1 MRIRVQR
8 VWLWLAV
15 AGLVA
20 FTALAVDVSL
30 FHRTSP
36 FVLDRAI
43 NSWVA
48 GGRVSA
54 LVSVSKFMATIGAG
68 TLGDVIIPG
77 VLVIAFLVARRW
89 REAIIL
95 VLVLVVSSGLVQL
108 LKTVIHRARPHHG
121 LAYEA
126 SWSFPSGH
134 AAHAATLVVVLMLLL
149 RWRWFVIVGGIYAL
163 AMASSRVYLGV
174 HWTTDVVAGLVV
186 GASVG
191 ILVVAAL
198 DRAFQ
203 RLEEWSSSRVAA

>member
-1 MRIRVQR
+1 MRIQVRR
-8 VWLWLAV
+8 AWLWLAV
-15 AGLVA
+15 SGLVA

-36 FVLDRAI
+36 FALDRAI
-43 NSWVA
+43 NLWVA

-54 LVSVSKFMATIGAG
+54 LVSVSKFMAQIGAG
-68 TLGDVIIPG
+68 TLGDVVIPG
-77 VLVIAFLVARRW
+77 VIVIAFLIARRW
-89 REAIIL
+89 RAATIL
-95 VLVLVVSSGLVQL
+95 VLALVVSSGLVQV
-108 LKTVIHRARPHHG
+108 LKTVIHRARPPHG

-134 AAHAATLVVVLMLLL
+134 ATQAATLVIVLMLLL
-149 RWRWFVIVGGIYAL
+149 RWRWFVVVGSLYAL

-203 RLEEWSSSRVAA
+203 RLEAWSASRVAA